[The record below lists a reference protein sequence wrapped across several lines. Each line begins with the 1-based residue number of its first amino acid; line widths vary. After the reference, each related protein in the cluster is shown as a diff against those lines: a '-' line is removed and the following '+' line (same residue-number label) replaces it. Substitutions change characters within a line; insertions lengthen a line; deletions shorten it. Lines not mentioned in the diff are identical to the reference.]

1 MTLNWRAEDLW
12 LASRALVQDLSI
24 EVLGRTGSTNAD
36 AFARLRGGDVRP
48 CLIVAETQT
57 AGRGR
62 QGRPWFSAPGASL
75 TFSLALGLAPRDWGG
90 LSLAMGLALAE
101 ALDPVECDVGSGQVK
116 GNQPLGRIGVKWPN
130 DLWLRAGERKLAG
143 ILIETAAL
151 PLGVEVPPLWPA
163 DPADAVSAWT
173 PWPATGASAG
183 GARRH
188 VVIGVGINIAA
199 EAPTAGPAD
208 SDGASPYASGYAGVQ
223 EVDERLDAPA
233 TLARVVPAL
242 LGALRAFERD
252 GFAPLREAYAQ
263 RDLLLGRPVQAG
275 EQRGR
280 AAAIDAD
287 GSLLLEL
294 PGGAVQRVVSGEVS
308 VRPC

>member
-1 MTLNWRAEDLW
+1 

-24 EVLGRTGSTNAD
+24 ELLGRTGSTNAD
-36 AFARLRGGDVRP
+36 ALARLRSGDVRP

-90 LSLAMGLALAE
+90 LSLAIGLALAE
-101 ALDPVECDVGSGQVK
+101 ALDPVDCDVGSGQAK
-116 GNQPLGRIGVKWPN
+116 GKPPFGRIGVKWPN

-151 PLGVEVPPLWPA
+151 PAGVDVPPLWPA

-173 PWPATGASAG
+173 PWPAAAATPG

-199 EAPTAGPAD
+199 QAPLADPAD
-208 SDGASPYASGYAGVQ
+208 PADPADAPGASPYASGYAGLH
-223 EVDERLDAPA
+223 EIDASLDAPA

-242 LGALRAFERD
+242 LGALRTFERD
-252 GFAPLREAYAQ
+252 GFGLLREAYAQ
-263 RDLLLGRPVQAG
+263 RDLLLGRLVQAG
-275 EQRGR
+275 DQRGR
-280 AAAIDAD
+280 AAGIDAD

-294 PGGAVQRVVSGEVS
+294 PGGGVQRIASGEVS